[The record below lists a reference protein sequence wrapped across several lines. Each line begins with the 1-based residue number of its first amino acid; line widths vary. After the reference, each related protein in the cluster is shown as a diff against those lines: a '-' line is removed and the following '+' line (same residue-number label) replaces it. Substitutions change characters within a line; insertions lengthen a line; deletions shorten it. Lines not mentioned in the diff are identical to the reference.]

1 MCENRR
7 NDDLRV
13 EQIKALLRA
22 EGIDFN
28 NQAAVE
34 KSLSETVMARANIEC
49 YRRELEKL

>member
-7 NDDLRV
+7 NDDLRI

-28 NQAAVE
+28 DMAAVE
-34 KSLSETVMARANIEC
+34 ASLKQTVMAKANIEC